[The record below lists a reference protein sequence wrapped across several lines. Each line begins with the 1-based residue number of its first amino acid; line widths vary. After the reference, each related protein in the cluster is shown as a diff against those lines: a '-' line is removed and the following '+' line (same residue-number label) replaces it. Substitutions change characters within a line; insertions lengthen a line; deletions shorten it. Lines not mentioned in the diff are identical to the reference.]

1 MEMPSVSLPA
11 VIQTLSQGRIL
22 ARAGTTLAY
31 GNAVGIDHRDSLKTD
46 FPKSVFACLFLC
58 SVQMVPGQIQKPGR
72 ICTFP
77 SVNGGMYE
85 HMDRAI
91 RISKGKFRD
100 HPAVGGPPEK
110 MQDDLAGEFPV
121 QVFQ

>member
-1 MEMPSVSLPA
+1 MPSVSLPA
-11 VIQTLSQGRIL
+11 VIQTLSQEWIPDRT
-22 ARAGTTLAY
+22 GTILAY
-31 GNAVGIDHRDSLKTD
+31 GNAVGIYHRDNMKTD

-58 SVQMVPGQIQKPGR
+58 SVQMIPGQIQKNGR
-72 ICTFP
+72 ICIFP

-85 HMDRAI
+85 NMDRTI

-110 MQDDLAGEFPV
+110 MQDDLAGEFSF
-121 QVFQ
+121 QVFQTV